1 MLGRRGVRRRRT
13 SRLATALV
21 VLATAAWSIPTL
33 GLAVTSFRTNE
44 AQAYAGWWRV
54 VVDHQVSLD
63 SYTEVLTG
71 GDLLPTGIWP
81 YLVNSLVIVLPVMA
95 VGLTIAAM
103 AAYGLAW
110 LRVPVSGLLIGIV
123 VGLQVVPVQM
133 TLLPLLKLFS
143 VGWSIG
149 PIPVVPALTNAAGKP
164 LFAGTYVPLWFTHAV
179 LLLPLAVLLLHRAM
193 VEVPRALVQVA
204 QRAHR
209 VVVLTGAGMSA
220 ESGLATFRDPEN
232 GLWQRFAPQH
242 LASAEGWEDDP
253 ELVWAWYLWRFER
266 AHDVR
271 PNAGHVAIAQWG
283 ERVDLL
289 LPYQVNSA
297 LLSRAARQGA
307 QFYPAPERCRFRCLS
322 DQPWNSLHLARNAS
336 CWSRTNCMARR
347 RSLAFMF
354 SARTRA
360 GSPSGPIRLILA

>member
-1 MLGRRGVRRRRT
+1 M
-13 SRLATALV
+13 
-21 VLATAAWSIPTL
+21 LATAAWSIPTL

-81 YLVNSLVIVLPVMA
+81 YLVSSLVIVLPVMA

-149 PIPVVPALTNAAGKP
+149 SIPVVPALTNAAGKP

-193 VEVPRALVQVA
+193 VEVPRALVDA
-204 QRAHR
+204 AR
-209 VVVLTGAGMSA
+209 VDGASHPVIFRSVVLPLCLPTLAALGIFEFLWVWNDLLIASTFVPGGSDYAPVTAYLSYLNGALQQDNLLSA
-220 ESGLATFRDPEN
+220 GTF
-232 GLWQRFAPQH
+232 
-242 LASAEGWEDDP
+242 
-253 ELVWAWYLWRFER
+253 
-266 AHDVR
+266 
-271 PNAGHVAIAQWG
+271 VAILIPLAVFFAMQRHFARG
-283 ERVDLL
+283 LTAG
-289 LPYQVNSA
+289 A
-297 LLSRAARQGA
+297 LH
-307 QFYPAPERCRFRCLS
+307 E
-322 DQPWNSLHLARNAS
+322 
-336 CWSRTNCMARR
+336 
-347 RSLAFMF
+347 
-354 SARTRA
+354 
-360 GSPSGPIRLILA
+360 